1 MAAALSKLLSM
12 ALPVITVRWSLGYL
26 GQNVY
31 GLWGAV
37 TSFFALFA
45 FADLGLGNG
54 LQTILSRAYGEG
66 DKVYQNKVI
75 YNTYILLFLVSAVL
89 ISLFMLA
96 YPFIDWAAIMNV
108 RDVHT
113 ATIVGPVIL
122 AIVIPK
128 LLAVPLSL
136 VQRVQLAYQEGY
148 NSHLWQCVASLLNCV
163 CIYVICRWHMGKVLL
178 ISVSAVMPIVIFVLN
193 SMVYYYANRSR
204 WILSLDLFDKVVVK
218 RILAIGFRF
227 LILSI
232 LTTIGLSMDTFIVAN
247 TIGLSDAATYSIL
260 YKITAF
266 ISVACM
272 MICTPLWSANGE
284 AMARR
289 DFAWIRKSTKRVTVI
304 SLLIAV
310 VASTVLLLF
319 SRQIFA
325 MWLGRNLAYSS
336 MCITGLCIMQVLLSG
351 ISASFMVLN
360 AANVVVKQI
369 VVFAIFTVLT
379 ITLKFWLAPIYGVD
393 IVPWISVVCYAVVI
407 VPLVLMWTRKVLSE
421 QLLAT
426 NK

>member
-26 GQNVY
+26 GQDLY

-54 LQTILSRAYGEG
+54 LQTILSRAYGEN
-66 DKVYQNKVI
+66 DKLYQNKVI
-75 YNTYILLFLVSAVL
+75 YNTYLLLSL
-89 ISLFMLA
+89 IALLLIALFMVI
-96 YPFIDWAAIMNV
+96 YPFVDWAKIMN
-108 RDVHT
+108 
-113 ATIVGPVIL
+113 ATNESTIAVVGPVIL

-128 LLAVPLSL
+128 LLGVPLSL

-163 CIYVICRWHMGKVLL
+163 CIYFICRGQMGKVLL
-178 ISVSAVMPIVIFVLN
+178 IAFSAALPIVIFVLN
-193 SMVYYYANRSR
+193 SAVYYYAKRDR
-204 WILSLDLFDKVVVK
+204 WMLSCGLFDKAVIRK
-218 RILAIGFRF
+218 ILAIGFRF

-247 TIGLSDAATYSIL
+247 TVGLSDAATYSIL

-284 AMARR
+284 ALARK
-289 DFAWIRKSTKRVTVI
+289 DFAWVRKSTMRVTAI
-304 SLLIAV
+304 SILIAV
-310 VASTVLLLF
+310 VASVVLLLF
-319 SRQIFA
+319 SRPIFKI
-325 MWLGRNLAYSS
+325 WLGRELAYSS
-336 MCITGLCIMQVLLSG
+336 LCITGMCIMQVLLSG

-360 AANVVVKQI
+360 AANVVIKQI
-369 VVFAIFTVLT
+369 AVFSIFTALT
-379 ITLKFWLAPIYGVD
+379 IGLKFWLAPIYGVD
-393 IVPWISVVCYAVVI
+393 IIPWISVLCYAVVI
-407 VPLVLMWTRKVLSE
+407 IPAVLVWTRQVLSVP
-421 QLLAT
+421 QLAT